1 MMYDIN
7 VSRTRNEQEERRAI
21 ERIRRERAQRK
32 LDEALRANLLD
43 RDPALVGVLSRT
55 VITVVR

>member
-1 MMYDIN
+1 MYDIN

-32 LDEALRANLLD
+32 LDEALRSSLLE
-43 RDPALVGVLSRT
+43 RDPALAGVLSRT

>member
-32 LDEALRANLLD
+32 LDKALRSNLLE
-43 RDPALVGVLSRT
+43 RDPALAGVLSRT

>member
-32 LDEALRANLLD
+32 LDKALRANLLD
-43 RDPALVGVLSRT
+43 RDPALAGVLSRT

>member
-32 LDEALRANLLD
+32 LDEALRSNLLE
-43 RDPALVGVLSRT
+43 RDPALAGVLSRT

>member
-1 MMYDIN
+1 MYDIN

-32 LDEALRANLLD
+32 LDEALRSNLLE
-43 RDPALVGVLSRT
+43 RDPALAGVLSRT